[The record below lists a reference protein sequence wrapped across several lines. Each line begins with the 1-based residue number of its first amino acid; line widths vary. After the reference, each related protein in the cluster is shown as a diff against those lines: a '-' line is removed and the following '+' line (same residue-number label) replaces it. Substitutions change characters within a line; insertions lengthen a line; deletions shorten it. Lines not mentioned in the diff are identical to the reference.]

1 MKTSLAIHFQA
12 AARNGVTPARGDVW
26 TPEQAM
32 GSRRID
38 ALRALIAGPAH
49 ADSGETHALDARS
62 LR

>member
-1 MKTSLAIHFQA
+1 MKTSFAIHFP
-12 AARNGVTPARGDVW
+12 AARTGVTPARAAAW
-26 TPEQAM
+26 TPEQGM

-38 ALRALIAGPAH
+38 AARALTTSSAN